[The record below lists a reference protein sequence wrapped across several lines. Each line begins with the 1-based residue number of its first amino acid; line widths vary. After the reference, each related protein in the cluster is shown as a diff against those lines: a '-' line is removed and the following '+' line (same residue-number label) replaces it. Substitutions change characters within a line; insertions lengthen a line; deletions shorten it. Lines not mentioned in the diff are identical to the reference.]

1 MIFFQTK
8 WNVGDSSKQVFAVNM
23 VILTLMISI
32 VTKQSR
38 IVFRDESSYV
48 SVVSPNLRSELY
60 SHPVYPVV
68 TYKPRLF
75 FYVVA
80 EIFSF
85 LDHLLFR
92 LNCLGL
98 FVQAF
103 YSALYLALFAFQYL
117 RVFIFAVNL
126 ECISLCSSPQGVI
139 ICWQYLHS
147 LFICIQT
154 FACNKN
160 M

>member
-1 MIFFQTK
+1 
-8 WNVGDSSKQVFAVNM
+8 M
-23 VILTLMISI
+23 VILTSMMSI

-98 FVQAF
+98 FVWAF

-117 RVFIFAVNL
+117 SPHICCEFRVHKFMQFASGSDNL
-126 ECISLCSSPQGVI
+126 LAIS
-139 ICWQYLHS
+139 
-147 LFICIQT
+147 T
-154 FACNKN
+154 FALHLYTN
-160 M
+160 MCL